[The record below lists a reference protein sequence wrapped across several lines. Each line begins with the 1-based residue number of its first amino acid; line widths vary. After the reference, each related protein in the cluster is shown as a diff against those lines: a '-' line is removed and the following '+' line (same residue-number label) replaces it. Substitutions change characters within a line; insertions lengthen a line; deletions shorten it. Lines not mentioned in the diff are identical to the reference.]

1 MNTSSYLAQRA
12 FSSCLTLIGVSIIIF
27 VIIRVLPGNVAIMIL
42 GPNQVHDPA
51 VIAAVQEDLGLNR
64 PIHVQYLDWVTDVA
78 TLDLGVSPVMQA
90 PVVHEIVR
98 RLPIT
103 LELAFLASVVAGIL
117 GIVLGTLAASLR
129 GLTDAVVG
137 VLIVV
142 SMSVPSFF
150 VALVLILFGTRYL
163 PFIPTFDYVSL
174 AEDPVRNLLLMIYPT
189 LALSFEGFA
198 AVAQNTRSE
207 VLNVKQR
214 LYVSVARGK
223 GLRESKILWKH
234 VLKNALIPVVT
245 ILNVQ
250 FVYFIGGT
258 IIIETLVGLP
268 GMGRLIWDS
277 VNLRDYVMLQNAVL
291 VVAVMI
297 VIVNFLTDFAYTLLN
312 PRVKYQ

>member
-1 MNTSSYLAQRA
+1 VNTTSYLTQRA
-12 FSSCLTLIGVSIIIF
+12 FSSLLALIGASIIIF
-27 VIIRVLPGNVAIMIL
+27 VVIRVLPGNVAIMIL

-51 VIAAVQEDLGLNR
+51 VVAAVEAELGLDR
-64 PIHVQYLDWVTDVA
+64 PIHVQYFEWLTDLA

-90 PVVHEIVR
+90 RVIPEILR

-103 LELAFLASVVAGIL
+103 LELAFLASLVSAFL
-117 GIVLGTLAASLR
+117 GITLGTLAASIR
-129 GLTDAVVG
+129 GAFDAVVG
-137 VLIVV
+137 GLIVL
-142 SMSVPSFF
+142 SMAVPSFF
-150 VALVLILFGTRYL
+150 VALLLILFGTRYM

-174 AEDPVRNLLLMIYPT
+174 VDDPVRNLLLMIYPT
-189 LALSFEGFA
+189 IALSSEGFA

-207 VLNVKQR
+207 VLNVKKR

-223 GLRESKILWKH
+223 GLSESHILWKH

-245 ILNVQ
+245 IMNVQ
-250 FVYFIGGT
+250 FVYFMGGT

-291 VVAVMI
+291 VVAAMI
-297 VIVNFLTDFAYTLLN
+297 VVVNFLTDLVYTLLN
-312 PRVKYQ
+312 PRVQYQ